1 MARHGAAFWPFRAV
15 GATGVPCGRT
25 SCASGRSGAVPPG
38 LACHS
43 GTWLLVRRPAPRRR
57 AIRQRPPPSR
67 RSHPDDSPQRTI
79 AAAPRRTRHPAHPP
93 VGHRPCPS
101 GHRVPGRGAR
111 RPGRP
116 PAPARRSRHRPGPA
130 AAPAVPTAAAHLPLW
145 AVVTIVAATAV
156 LSVATILITLTLE
169 HRYRARRTPAAAPGA
184 PTRPATAE
192 PPPGRA
198 RSLPATSTWPATTCT
213 GPTAGKGPV
222 ARRQPSGVILNGCRT
237 ASPSATWRTD
247 PHTRHSR
254 APHRHPCHMATTPG
268 RDQDAVMV
276 FRPATGV
283 SRSATPGAPT

>member
-1 MARHGAAFWPFRAV
+1 MIHHSAPSQPHLAGRGIPRIRRW
-15 GATGVPCGRT
+15 ATGLALAAI
-25 SCASGRSGAVPPG
+25 ASLAGAPAALAGPLPPPGGAVTDPVPP
-38 LACHS
+38 
-43 GTWLLVRRPAPRRR
+43 P
-57 AIRQRPPPSR
+57 PPPS
-67 RSHPDDSPQRTI
+67 
-79 AAAPRRTRHPAHPP
+79 
-93 VGHRPCPS
+93 
-101 GHRVPGRGAR
+101 
-111 RPGRP
+111 
-116 PAPARRSRHRPGPA
+116 
-130 AAPAVPTAAAHLPLW
+130 PTAAAHLPLW

-156 LSVATILITLTLE
+156 LSVATTLITLTLE

-213 GPTAGKGPV
+213 GPTAGKGPA